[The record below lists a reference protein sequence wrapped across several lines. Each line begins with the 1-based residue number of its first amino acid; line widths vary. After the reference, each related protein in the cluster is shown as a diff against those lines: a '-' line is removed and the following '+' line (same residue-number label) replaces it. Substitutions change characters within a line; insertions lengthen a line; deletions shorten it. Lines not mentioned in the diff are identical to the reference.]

1 MAARNTKRSP
11 RSRWSYGKIED
22 CEQSTIYPRPS
33 TIYPQLS
40 TIYPRPSTKT
50 YTRKAL
56 IFLNWPTKK
65 ESWKSNG
72 FLKGHILVPR
82 ARRFLIMWSWN
93 ERLWRQT
100 LPDVRKFRTSGLA
113 WAEVT
118 NITAHS
124 HNRFLSPTA
133 PLGTKRPELSPEC
146 GFFGLF
152 WKYRLHSTRIH
163 CQFRVKRRRY

>member
-1 MAARNTKRSP
+1 MILRRNRGLWTVYNLS
-11 RSRWSYGKIED
+11 
-22 CEQSTIYPRPS
+22 STLDNIPS
-33 TIYPQLS
+33 TVDILPSALDKNLHSKS
-40 TIYPRPSTKT
+40 TY
-50 YTRKAL
+50 
-56 IFLNWPTKK
+56 
-65 ESWKSNG
+65 
-72 FLKGHILVPR
+72 FLKLTHQERVMEVQWFLKRAHSQSPFPR
-82 ARRFLIMWSWN
+82 ARRFLVMWSWN

-133 PLGTKRPELSPEC
+133 PLGTKLPELSPEC

-163 CQFRVKRRRY
+163 CQIRVKRRRY